1 MTLHAEVTVSQ
12 LCKNGEELCGDNVQI
27 TRTGDSLIVVVSD
40 GLGSGVK
47 ANILATLTTK
57 IASSMLARGASL
69 DDVVETIAQTLP
81 VCRERK
87 IAYST
92 LQILRIDQTGNAT
105 LVEFDSPRT
114 LLSRAGHVMPFPA
127 QTKMVGGKSVLAGQF
142 ELKEDDWVVMVSDGV
157 IHAGIGG
164 LLPLGLG
171 WEGLSARLA
180 EDVVKATDTADIC
193 ASLLN
198 CCEGYYLGK
207 PGDDTTIVAVKIR
220 RPRWLNLMMGPPA
233 SAEQDEAVVRRFL
246 AAPGQKVVSGGT
258 TATLVSRVMGKPL
271 KVSLEYHDPSIPP
284 IAFLD
289 GIDLVTEGVLT
300 LNAAADKL
308 RSLPDLKRSSRKDGA
323 TLIARLLMDVDHVH
337 IWAGGA
343 VNPAHQNPLLPSAM
357 NIKVQVLGRLRTQ
370 LEALGKVVQIDWV

>member
-1 MTLHAEVTVSQ
+1 
-12 LCKNGEELCGDNVQI
+12 
-27 TRTGDSLIVVVSD
+27 
-40 GLGSGVK
+40 
-47 ANILATLTTK
+47 
-57 IASSMLARGASL
+57 
-69 DDVVETIAQTLP
+69 
-81 VCRERK
+81 
-87 IAYST
+87 
-92 LQILRIDQTGNAT
+92 
-105 LVEFDSPRT
+105 
-114 LLSRAGHVMPFPA
+114 
-127 QTKMVGGKSVLAGQF
+127 
-142 ELKEDDWVVMVSDGV
+142 MVSDGV

-180 EDVVKATDTADIC
+180 EDVVKATDTTDIC

-233 SAEQDEAVVRRFL
+233 SPEQDEEVVRRFL

-308 RSLPDLKRSSRKDGA
+308 RALPDLKRSNRKDGA